1 MEAEKKQRRNFLK
14 AALAAIGVV
23 GLAGISQ
30 KKPQEISSNKEG
42 KKIKMLT
49 PEGKLV
55 EIDESVYSQISAAG
69 KKASNKEVQ
78 EWMKTSKV

>member
-14 AALAAIGVV
+14 VALATIGIA
-23 GLAGISQ
+23 GLAGIYQ
-30 KKPQEISSNKEG
+30 KKSRDISPNKES

-49 PEGKLV
+49 PDGKLV
-55 EIDESVYSQISAAG
+55 EIDESVYSQISSAQ